1 MAFVVES
8 ANVIC
13 SSVCENNKIRV
24 LHVDDDAE
32 FLEVA
37 KQRLEGTGYF
47 DVETAASAEEA
58 LKKLKASA
66 FDAVVADYQLPKM
79 NGLELLRELKRMGN
93 ETPFFLFTCRGKAEV
108 AVEALN
114 SGVERYVDKK
124 GDAESIYGELERGI
138 CETVKKR
145 RAERVLKNSESQLKL
160 ISENIQD
167 VLILTAGDFKCTYVS
182 ASIKRILGYEPNEL
196 VGRSIYEFVHPD
208 DLPVVMA
215 TIKKASGFEGKMLI
229 RFRRLNG
236 TYAVMEGHGKIST
249 NLNGHSTSV
258 VVILRDVTESKKTQ
272 EKLTE
277 SEEKYRSLFV
287 NMLDGFAYCQMIWD
301 ENGKPID
308 FVFLE
313 VNDAFEKLTGLKRA
327 SVVGKRV
334 TEVLPSI
341 EEANVEL
348 FEKCGRVALTG
359 EKEVLESYFK
369 PLDMWFSISAYSPK
383 KNYFAVVFEDITERK
398 RNTEKMQFQAGLLNT
413 LGQSIIATDKDSLVT
428 YWNRAAEDLH
438 GWSEA
443 EMRGQNIS
451 KIIPEGIVQQ
461 ISKIVERL
469 NVKESWS
476 GEVTAKR
483 RDGAFI
489 PTMVTI
495 APILDEK
502 NEVVGAASVETD
514 ISEQK
519 WMQEV
524 TNEAVQKVSELNEK
538 LQVVESLTRHDIRN
552 KLAALNGRLF
562 LLKKRFA
569 EYPHA
574 SENLREL
581 EFLSRQILRILEF
594 ERIYVQVG
602 AEELSVVNVENSVAE
617 AGSLFSDLQGVQ
629 LVNGCRGL
637 TVLADSLLRQ
647 LFYNLIDNSLRHG
660 EKISKIHVR
669 FEEEPNCLK
678 LIYEDDGVGIS
689 DETRNNLFT
698 KGFGKNTGYG
708 LYLIRRICEAYG
720 WAIQE
725 TGKQGEGAQFTMTI
739 PKFSEAG
746 KEKYQIK
753 L

>member
-1 MAFVVES
+1 M
-8 ANVIC
+8 
-13 SSVCENNKIRV
+13 
-24 LHVDDDAE
+24 
-32 FLEVA
+32 
-37 KQRLEGTGYF
+37 
-47 DVETAASAEEA
+47 
-58 LKKLKASA
+58 
-66 FDAVVADYQLPKM
+66 
-79 NGLELLRELKRMGN
+79 
-93 ETPFFLFTCRGKAEV
+93 
-108 AVEALN
+108 
-114 SGVERYVDKK
+114 
-124 GDAESIYGELERGI
+124 
-138 CETVKKR
+138 
-145 RAERVLKNSESQLKL
+145 
-160 ISENIQD
+160 
-167 VLILTAGDFKCTYVS
+167 
-182 ASIKRILGYEPNEL
+182 
-196 VGRSIYEFVHPD
+196 
-208 DLPVVMA
+208 
-215 TIKKASGFEGKMLI
+215 
-229 RFRRLNG
+229 
-236 TYAVMEGHGKIST
+236 
-249 NLNGHSTSV
+249 
-258 VVILRDVTESKKTQ
+258 
-272 EKLTE
+272 
-277 SEEKYRSLFV
+277 
-287 NMLDGFAYCQMIWD
+287 
-301 ENGKPID
+301 
-308 FVFLE
+308 
-313 VNDAFEKLTGLKRA
+313 
-327 SVVGKRV
+327 
-334 TEVLPSI
+334 
-341 EEANVEL
+341 
-348 FEKCGRVALTG
+348 
-359 EKEVLESYFK
+359 LESYFK

-383 KNYFAVVFEDITERK
+383 KKFFAAVFEDITERK
-398 RNTEKMQFQAGLLNT
+398 RNTEKMRFQAGLLNT

-443 EMRGQNIS
+443 EMKGQNIS
-451 KIIPEGIVQQ
+451 KIIPEDIVKQ
-461 ISKIVERL
+461 IPKMIERL

-483 RDGAFI
+483 RDGAVI

-524 TNEAVQKVSELNEK
+524 TNEAVQKVSDLNEK

-569 EYPHA
+569 ESQCA

-581 EFLSRQILRILEF
+581 ELLSQQILRILEF

-602 AEELSVVNVENSVAE
+602 AEELSRVNVENSVAE

-678 LIYEDDGVGIS
+678 LIYEDDGVGMS
-689 DETRNNLFT
+689 DETRSNLFT

-720 WAIQE
+720 WTIQE
-725 TGKQGEGAQFTMTI
+725 KGKQGEGAQFTMII
-739 PKFSEAG
+739 PKFSEEG
-746 KEKYQIK
+746 KENYLIK